1 MANKLRVITIF
12 FMITMV
18 AFGNFNVIA
27 QPGHP
32 GGDMET
38 ETGVLEYSGD
48 TNEGSSWD
56 KNLNLEKELESQE
69 EGLQLDGIMVLDIEF
84 VLTWTDEESDSDP
97 DEFSIMASD
106 GMGEPLSDS
115 SSGGTITVKKEG
127 SMEGPPVNDTWD
139 VTVTCVDAGD
149 TINFP
154 GPLGLLNE
162 EDLGNSWELVI
173 TFSYIE
179 AGGGMG
185 GPPPNV
191 TMVLESPIF
200 AIHIA
205 LMVASVFLFL
215 ITGLVAGAFLFTRIS
230 TKSPAGFSSTMYK
243 LFNPPVLLI
252 LLVIITFLAFFIAS
266 VPIGMWVAGNFYG
279 WEKAWT
285 GFPAIWNPEAF
296 EMTNADNVS
305 FIVLLFWFIPMY
317 INRAQIMRSKY
328 YKKLFGKIKFAMKRA
343 EKAPDPIIPTSIL
356 ALCYFF
362 MGIFTFVIFEVQPHG
377 SGS

>member
-1 MANKLRVITIF
+1 MANGFKVITIT
-12 FMITMV
+12 IIMV
-18 AFGNFNVIA
+18 SLIFANFSVIA
-27 QPGHP
+27 QEHP
-32 GGDMET
+32 EGAMAT
-38 ETGVLEYSGD
+38 ETGVLTYSGN
-48 TNEGSSWD
+48 TNEGSSWE
-56 KNLNLEKELESQE
+56 KNLVLEMELMNQD
-69 EGLQLDGIMVLDIEF
+69 EGLELDGIMIVEITF
-84 VLTWTDEESDSDP
+84 VLSWTDDESDSDP

-106 GMGEPLSDS
+106 GMGEPLMDSSDS
-115 SSGGTITVKKEG
+115 GTITVEKEA
-127 SMEGPPVNDTWD
+127 SMGEGPPVNDTWD
-139 VTVTCVDAGD
+139 VTVTCMNAGD

-162 EDLGNSWELVI
+162 EDPGNSWDLEI
-173 TFSYIE
+173 TFTYIE
-179 AGGGMG
+179 TGGGMG
-185 GPPPNV
+185 GPPANV
-191 TMVLESPIF
+191 TMVLNHPIF
-200 AIHIA
+200 KIHIA

-215 ITGLVAGAFLFTRIS
+215 ITGLVAGAYLFTRVS
-230 TKSPAGFSSTMYK
+230 ARSPKDFSSFMYRM
-243 LFNPPVLLI
+243 FNPPVLLI
-252 LLVIITFLAFFIAS
+252 FLVIVTFLAFFIAS

-296 EMTNADNVS
+296 QMTNADNVS

-343 EKAPDPIIPTSIL
+343 EKAPDPVIPTSIL

-377 SGS
+377 SGN